1 MSTLSELVLC
11 LRKEKIGEQRRTL
24 TDFFRSLLNVQRYS
38 YVGRAYM
45 GPVEK
50 KKKRKEKDRVKT
62 TYFWKE
68 RRRKL
73 INENIHQNG

>member
-50 KKKRKEKDRVKT
+50 KRTVSKRHISGR
-62 TYFWKE
+62 
-68 RRRKL
+68 
-73 INENIHQNG
+73 NGGEN